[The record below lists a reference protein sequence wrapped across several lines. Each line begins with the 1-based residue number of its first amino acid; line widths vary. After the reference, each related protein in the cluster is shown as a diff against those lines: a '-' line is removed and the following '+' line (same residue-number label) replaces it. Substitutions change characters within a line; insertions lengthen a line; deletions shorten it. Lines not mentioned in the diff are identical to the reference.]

1 MATYLSIKGVKIPR
15 LASDPSPL
23 IEGMVWYN
31 TTSNTLKFYNGSSAQ
46 TVTTS

>member
-1 MATYLSIKGVKIPR
+1 MATYLNIKGVKVQS

-31 TTSNTLKFYNGSSAQ
+31 TTTNLLKFYNGSSTQ
-46 TVTTS
+46 TVTVS

>member
-1 MATYLSIKGVKIPR
+1 MATYKTFKGVKVQS

-31 TTSNTLKFYNGSSAQ
+31 TTTGLLKFYTGSGTE
-46 TVTTS
+46 TVTLS